1 MFAGTFAPVGWV
13 VCDGSL
19 LPIADNDALFTL
31 LGTTY
36 GGDGQSTFGV
46 PDLRGRV
53 PMHVSGSFP
62 IGTTGGSETTTLT
75 SANLPSHTHLAQC
88 KSVPGTAALPTGNYP
103 AGNKLKSDGTAFD
116 NIYADTGA
124 QTMLAATVS
133 SVGASLPHNNVQ
145 PFVVVNYILATSGIY
160 PSQG

>member
-19 LPIADNDALFTL
+19 LPIAANDALFNL
-31 LGTTY
+31 IGTTY
-36 GGDGQSTFGV
+36 GGDGQTTFGV

-53 PMHVSGSFP
+53 PVHTSGSFP
-62 IGTTGGSETTTLT
+62 IGSLGGSETNSLT

-103 AGNKLKSDGTAFD
+103 AGNKLKADKTAFD

-124 QTMLAATVS
+124 QTMLGTTVS
-133 SVGASLPHNNVQ
+133 VTGGSLPHNNVQ
-145 PFVVVNYILATSGIY
+145 PFLVVNFILATAGIY